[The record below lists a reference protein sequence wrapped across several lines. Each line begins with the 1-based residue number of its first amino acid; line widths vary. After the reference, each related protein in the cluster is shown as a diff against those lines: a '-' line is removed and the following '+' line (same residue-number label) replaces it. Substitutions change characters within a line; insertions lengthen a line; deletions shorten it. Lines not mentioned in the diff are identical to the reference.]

1 MNPPLEKFEK
11 IEAINAEIAE
21 LREALNSVKGTRAE
35 VVVRITGYM
44 RPVSQWNKGKKS
56 EYEERKE
63 FVV

>member
-1 MNPPLEKFEK
+1 MNPTLEKFEN
-11 IEAINAEIAE
+11 IEAIRAEIAQLKE
-21 LREALNSVKGTRAE
+21 SLNSVTGSRTE

-63 FVV
+63 FVI